1 MGFTDEDKIIIKY
14 LRTKY
19 NQSPLRIM
27 EDHPER
33 NKNWT
38 IGGLKSQETINQAI
52 DSFKLRL
59 KRVIEENGGHIKN
72 IMIDL
77 SFTINV
83 HHFDI

>member
-1 MGFTDEDKIIIKY
+1 MGFTNEDKIIIKY

-19 NQSPLRIM
+19 TQSPLRIIK
-27 EDHPER
+27 DHPEH

-38 IGGLKSQETINQAI
+38 IGGLKSHETISQAI

>member
-1 MGFTDEDKIIIKY
+1 MHNLGE
-14 LRTKY
+14 L
-19 NQSPLRIM
+19 
-27 EDHPER
+27 
-33 NKNWT
+33 WT
-38 IGGLKSQETINQAI
+38 AIEEEWEAFPQETIDHAI